1 MKEIKK
7 IIVTI
12 LAFESN
18 ESELKKQLSNPEM
31 DWSLLVKVSSQLGV
45 MTSVFCRLKQKQ
57 LTNYLPE
64 DLNIYF
70 EEITEI
76 NRNRNQTLLNQ
87 TIEISSL
94 FDKHK
99 ISHVFIKGVA
109 LLAMECYKDLGE
121 RLIGDIDVLIDPA
134 QIYKAK
140 QLLLQC
146 DYVSTEFT
154 LFGKHKKH
162 RHLPRLIHPERIGAV
177 EIHSQI
183 LRKKIKNFLKP
194 NEVITSSKVINT
206 IRVPNNQTLID
217 ILILSSQINDFG
229 YLYKTIN
236 YKACY
241 DSLVI
246 EQFYS
251 SEINWDA
258 SKYHRLFHDLITL
271 YLNPISNSKSLR
283 SFIKNQFYKHLN
295 KPSLFRRLYSKL
307 ISWFLKLLQTLKGME
322 LFIKNNEFRSD
333 VLNNMSQFRAY
344 LNKKN

>member
-1 MKEIKK
+1 
-7 IIVTI
+7 
-12 LAFESN
+12 
-18 ESELKKQLSNPEM
+18 
-31 DWSLLVKVSSQLGV
+31 
-45 MTSVFCRLKQKQ
+45 MTSIFCRLKQKQ

-241 DSLVI
+241 DS
-246 EQFYS
+246 
-251 SEINWDA
+251 
-258 SKYHRLFHDLITL
+258 
-271 YLNPISNSKSLR
+271 
-283 SFIKNQFYKHLN
+283 
-295 KPSLFRRLYSKL
+295 
-307 ISWFLKLLQTLKGME
+307 
-322 LFIKNNEFRSD
+322 
-333 VLNNMSQFRAY
+333 
-344 LNKKN
+344 